1 MENGLPT
8 HYFLVRQSHL
18 DERGWIIT
26 VDSSWLDFSA
36 ASNRRNEIIELWKGF
51 DEEFE
56 PEHVTIHRGHE
67 HHWAMWNMNRNLIIE
82 IVKYEFG
89 RIYTW
94 DNIKQLGD
102 VGN

>member
-1 MENGLPT
+1 M
-8 HYFLVRQSHL
+8 
-18 DERGWIIT
+18 
-26 VDSSWLDFSA
+26 DSSWLDFSA
-36 ASNRRNEIIELWKGF
+36 AVVRRDELIKWWNSF

-56 PEHVTIHRGHE
+56 PEHVTIHRGNE

-102 VGN
+102 VEN